1 MERRARKEL
10 GVAPSLLG
18 FGCMRFPTLEGGAI
32 DEDKALA
39 MLDRAYRGGVNYYD
53 TAYFYHN
60 GKSEEFMGRALARY
74 PRESY

>member
-60 GKSEEFMGRALARY
+60 GKMIHRQKIMIQMQVKLN
-74 PRESY
+74 

>member
-32 DEDKALA
+32 DEERARA
-39 MLDRAYRGGVNYYD
+39 MRRKSGEGQE
-53 TAYFYHN
+53 
-60 GKSEEFMGRALARY
+60 GKS
-74 PRESY
+74 